1 MPKTFK
7 AGINERRASVLET
20 LIPTQVNHAEV
31 QQAAER
37 VKQKARDKAAEL
49 KRAAEQAKERGLY
62 GAKGR
67 PKRTDKDNASASS
80 AEKGT
85 RPGEARKTYL
95 VNIATAEKLESIAYW
110 ERKTMREV
118 IGEAMLQYLKAYE
131 KKNGPVKKPN
141 L

>member
-7 AGINERRASVLET
+7 AGINERRPSVLES
-20 LIPTQVNHAEV
+20 LIPTQIRHTEV

-37 VKQKARDKAAEL
+37 VKQKERDKAAEL
-49 KRAAEQAKERGLY
+49 KRAAEQAKERGVY
-62 GAKGR
+62 GTKGR
-67 PKRTDKDNASASS
+67 PKRTDKDNASAPS

-85 RPGEARKTYL
+85 RPGETRKTYL
-95 VNIATAEKLESIAYW
+95 VSIATADKLESIAYW

-118 IGEAMLQYLKAYE
+118 MGEAMLQYVKTYE
-131 KKNGPVKKPN
+131 KKNGPIKKAN